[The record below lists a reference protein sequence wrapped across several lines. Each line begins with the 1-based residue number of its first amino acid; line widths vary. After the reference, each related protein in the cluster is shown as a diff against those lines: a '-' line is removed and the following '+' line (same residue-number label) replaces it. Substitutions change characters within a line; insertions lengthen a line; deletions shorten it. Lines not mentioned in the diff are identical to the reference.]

1 MEEKKSKLSIL
12 TNGFIK
18 ENPVLVLLLGCCS
31 VLATSS
37 DGINALGMGAAFSA
51 VMIMSNV
58 VIAAIRKIIPD
69 NVRIPCFIV
78 VIAGFVTIVQLLMK
92 AYLPALDKSL
102 GLFIPLI
109 VVNCIILGRAE
120 MFASKNGVFD
130 SLLDGIGMGIGYTV
144 VLVLMGLIREFFAR
158 GTLFTQQILPESIPG
173 IGIMGLPPG
182 GFFTFAILVA
192 LVNFITR
199 DKAVHVRDF
208 GEEDLNIARALRA
221 ADQEKEKAA
230 KEAAA
235 KKAAE
240 EASVASKA
248 EAAEPVAKAAET
260 ATEAAAEKAAEIAE
274 EEKGA

>member
-12 TNGFIK
+12 TNGLIK

-37 DGINALGMGAAFSA
+37 DGINAAGMGLAFSV

-78 VIAGFVTIVQLLMK
+78 VIAGFVTVVQLLIK
-92 AYLPALDKSL
+92 AFAPSLDKSL

-130 SLLDGIGMGIGYTV
+130 SLLDGIGMGIGYTC
-144 VLVLMGLIREFFAR
+144 VLVIMGLIREFLSA
-158 GTLFTQQILPESIPG
+158 GTLFTHQILPESVPG
-173 IGIMGLPPG
+173 VGIMSLPPG

-192 LVNFITR
+192 CVNYFTR
-199 DKAVHVRDF
+199 DKAIKVRDF
-208 GEEDLNIARALRA
+208 GEEDAAIIADMRAQQA
-221 ADQEKEKAA
+221 EAKAKAA
-230 KEAAA
+230 AAAKAKAEAEAAA
-235 KKAAE
+235 KAAE
-240 EASVASKA
+240 A
-248 EAAEPVAKAAET
+248 EAAKAAE
-260 ATEAAAEKAAEIAE
+260 AAAPVNAETE
-274 EEKGA
+274 VKGE